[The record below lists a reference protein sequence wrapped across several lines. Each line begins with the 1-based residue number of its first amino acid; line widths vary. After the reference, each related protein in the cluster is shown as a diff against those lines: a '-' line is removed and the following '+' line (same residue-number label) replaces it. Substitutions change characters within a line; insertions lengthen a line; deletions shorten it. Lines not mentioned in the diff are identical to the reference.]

1 MAFVLKQSASYTWPV
16 SFKLPADG
24 GKFEKQSFDAEFK
37 RLPQGRI
44 NEIQAEVQARIKAA
58 ERNEAIED
66 GITDQSIA
74 REILIGWSGIV
85 DDEGDEVAYSTAARD
100 QLLEVPTVAAAVI
113 LAYFDSLTGNKSK
126 N

>member
-44 NEIQAEVQARIKAA
+44 NEIQTEVQARIKAA

-113 LAYFDSLTGNKSK
+113 LAYFDSLTGSKSK

>member
-1 MAFVLKQSASYTWPV
+1 MAFVLKQSTSYSWPV

-24 GKFEKQSFDAEFK
+24 GKYEKQSFDAEFK
-37 RLPQGRI
+37 RLPQARI
-44 NEIQAEVQARIKAA
+44 NEIQTEVQARIKAA

-85 DDEGDEVAYSTAARD
+85 DDDGDEVAYSTASRD

-113 LAYFDSLTGNKSK
+113 LAYFESLTGQKAK

>member
-44 NEIQAEVQARIKAA
+44 NEIQAEVQARIKAV

-74 REILIGWSGIV
+74 REISIGWSGIV

>member
-24 GKFEKQSFDAEFK
+24 GKYEKQSFDAEFK
-37 RLPQGRI
+37 RLPQARI
-44 NEIQAEVQARIKAA
+44 NEIQVEVQARIKAA

-74 REILIGWSGIV
+74 REILVGWSGIV
-85 DDEGDEVAYSTAARD
+85 DDEGDQVAYSIATRD

-113 LAYFDSLTGNKSK
+113 LAYFESLTGNKIK

>member
-44 NEIQAEVQARIKAA
+44 NEIQAEVQARIKAV